1 MLILYNIYIILV
13 TKIYLM
19 KFAMKGIKEKKQKKL
34 AIAIAIIL
42 MIGFVSLIL
51 ADDMNRL
58 LISVVCLFLGLFLLA
73 LTANESDRKKKV

>member
-1 MLILYNIYIILV
+1 MLILENVYIILV

-34 AIAIAIIL
+34 AIASVIML
-42 MIGFVSLIL
+42 MIGFVSIIL

-73 LTANESDRKKKV
+73 LTANESNRKKKV

>member
-1 MLILYNIYIILV
+1 MLLLENVYIILV

-19 KFAMKGIKEKKQKKL
+19 KFAMKGIKEKKQRNL
-34 AIAIAIIL
+34 AIASTIML

-51 ADDMNRL
+51 ANDMNRL

-73 LTANESDRKKKV
+73 LAANELDRKKKV

>member
-1 MLILYNIYIILV
+1 MLILENIYIILV

-19 KFAMKGIKEKKQKKL
+19 KFAMNGIKEKKQKKL
-34 AIAIAIIL
+34 AIASAIML

-51 ADDMNRL
+51 ADDMNRS

>member
-1 MLILYNIYIILV
+1 MLILENVYIILV

-19 KFAMKGIKEKKQKKL
+19 KFVIKGVKEKKQRNL
-34 AIAIAIIL
+34 AIASTIML
-42 MIGFVSLIL
+42 MIGCVSLIL

-73 LTANESDRKKKV
+73 LTANESNRKKKV

>member
-1 MLILYNIYIILV
+1 MLILENIYIILV

-19 KFAMKGIKEKKQKKL
+19 KFAMKGIKEKKKRKL
-34 AIAIAIIL
+34 AIVSAIML

-51 ADDMNRL
+51 ADDMNRS

>member
-1 MLILYNIYIILV
+1 MLILGNIYIILV

-19 KFAMKGIKEKKQKKL
+19 KFAMKEIKEKKQKKL
-34 AIAIAIIL
+34 AIASAIML

-73 LTANESDRKKKV
+73 LTANKSDRKKKV

>member
-1 MLILYNIYIILV
+1 MLILENIYIILV

-19 KFAMKGIKEKKQKKL
+19 KFAMKGIKEKKQRNL
-34 AIAIAIIL
+34 AIASTIML

-51 ADDMNRL
+51 AEDMNRL

-73 LTANESDRKKKV
+73 LAANELDRKKKV